1 MKELSLHIL
10 DIAQNSITAG
20 ASLVNI
26 IVGESAFSDAITIDI
41 IDDGCG
47 MSKELLARVISPF
60 TTSRTTR
67 KVGLGI
73 PMFKHGAES
82 CGGSFEIDS
91 VEGAG
96 TSLRAVYQLSHID
109 RPPLGDIAETILTLI
124 VCNPDKPDFEFA
136 YKTDDGEYRLDTRE
150 IREILDGVPLNEPDV
165 VSWLKEN
172 LTEGIED
179 ARKGDGK

>member
-26 IVGESAFSDAITIDI
+26 RVEESVLNDAITIDI

-67 KVGLGI
+67 KVGLGV

-91 VEGAG
+91 AEGAG
-96 TSLRAVYQLSHID
+96 TSLRAVYGLSHID
-109 RPPLGDIAETILTLI
+109 RPPLGDIGGTILTLI
-124 VCNPDKPDFEFA
+124 ICNPDKPDFEFV
-136 YKTDDGEYRLDTRE
+136 YKTDAGEYRLDTRE
-150 IREILDGVPLNEPDV
+150 IREVLEGEPLNEPDV
-165 VSWLKEN
+165 MSWLKEN
-172 LTEGIED
+172 LAEGIEE
-179 ARKGDGK
+179 ARGGN

>member
-67 KVGLGI
+67 KVGLG
-73 PMFKHGAES
+73 
-82 CGGSFEIDS
+82 GG
-91 VEGAG
+91 
-96 TSLRAVYQLSHID
+96 
-109 RPPLGDIAETILTLI
+109 LT
-124 VCNPDKPDFEFA
+124 EFL
-136 YKTDDGEYRLDTRE
+136 DDNE
-150 IREILDGVPLNEPDV
+150 IRYTIN
-165 VSWLKEN
+165 
-172 LTEGIED
+172 
-179 ARKGDGK
+179 